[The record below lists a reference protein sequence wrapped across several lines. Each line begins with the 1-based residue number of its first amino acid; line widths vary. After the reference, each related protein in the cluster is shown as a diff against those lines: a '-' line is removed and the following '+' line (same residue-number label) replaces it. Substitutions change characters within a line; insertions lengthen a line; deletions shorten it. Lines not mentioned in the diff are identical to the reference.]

1 MKKYQIIYCLSIL
14 LLIGI
19 GSSSCTHR
27 LEVQEG
33 APFEVTHLP
42 YYSEIGLR
50 QSAEIRMNLS
60 TEDTFSGTKYTVR
73 YFPYQGKGYLRIG
86 GDGEALRPN
95 DTYPI
100 KQGNFRMYYTPIVS
114 GSHELELVF
123 ENNHNQSFT
132 VTLSFKVPEKG
143 KGQGGDGESSSSNP
157 NMQHSSDDDSLAS
170 GVPYLG
176 TDGNWYING
185 QNTGVK
191 SNIDPTLFDPLL
203 EIKDGYWYING
214 EKSKLPAKE
223 GDIGTLTI
231 GENGNW
237 YINGEDSWIKA
248 PKMNKPSVG
257 INSNR
262 HYTLDGQDTN
272 VLAPPEDEIVSM
284 DEYIKNNTID
294 LDLSTLGAGQVE
306 VRLVSKQGTSKV
318 EVEGSDS
325 DVEYTGLVQKDG
337 NAIYRVFRD
346 QKPVPN
352 AIVRNM
358 PKLTGK
364 KYQAD
369 NAGYFIVPNK
379 DLAYKGDMT
388 PESVSVSINGK
399 QYQSAPTTIVP
410 NRIRV
415 GMELI
420 YNINHSYYFGFTQK
434 QGDKETGIVELPIEV
449 EDMDYFFREGNY
461 HIQLKGYKTGAFGTR
476 RIHKGV
482 PQSAITVNPQ
492 SLKIL
497 FIDEFRETPGGSRKV
512 AYYAT
517 FYCKGPYGA
526 IVESSI
532 FLGFSKENP
541 LSPTVGLID
550 ILPF

>member
-1 MKKYQIIYCLSIL
+1 MKKYQILYCLSIL
-14 LLIGI
+14 LLLGI

-42 YYSEIGLR
+42 YFSQVGLR
-50 QSAEIRMNLS
+50 ESSEIRMNLS

-73 YFPYQGKGYLRIG
+73 YFPFQGKGYLRIG

-123 ENNHNQSFT
+123 ENNHKQSYT
-132 VTLSFKVPEKG
+132 VTLSFNVEAKG
-143 KGQGGDGESSSSNP
+143 NKPGEGGTTSPNQYQSDG
-157 NMQHSSDDDSLAS
+157 DSMAN

-185 QNTGVK
+185 ENTGVK
-191 SNIDPTLFDPLL
+191 SNIDPSLFDPVL
-203 EIKDGYWYING
+203 EIKDGFWYING
-214 EKSKLPAKE
+214 EKSKIPAKE
-223 GDIGTLTI
+223 GDTAILTI

-237 YINGEDSWIKA
+237 YINGQDSWIKA
-248 PKMNKPSVG
+248 PKMNKPTVG
-257 INSNR
+257 VNSNGY
-262 HYTLDGQDTN
+262 YTLEGQATG
-272 VLAPPEDEIVSM
+272 VLAPPEEVIVSM

-294 LDLSTLGAGQVE
+294 LDLSTLEAGQVE
-306 VRLVSKQGTSKV
+306 VRLVSKQGTSKI

-325 DVEYTGLVQKDG
+325 NVEYTGLVQKDG

-346 QKPVPN
+346 QKPVAN

-369 NAGYFIVPNK
+369 KAGYFIVPNK

-420 YNINHSYYFGFTQK
+420 YNIGHSYYFGFTQK

-449 EDMDYFFREGNY
+449 DDMKYFFRRGNY
-461 HIQLKGYKTGAFGTR
+461 NIHLKGYKTGAFGTR
-476 RIHKGV
+476 RIYKGV
-482 PQSAITVNPQ
+482 PQSAIAVTPQ

-512 AYYAT
+512 AYYAS

>member
-1 MKKYQIIYCLSIL
+1 MNKYQILYCLSIL

-42 YYSEIGLR
+42 YFSQVGLR
-50 QSAEIRMNLS
+50 ESAEIRMNLS

-73 YFPYQGKGYLRIG
+73 YFPFQGKGYLRIG

-100 KQGNFRMYYTPIVS
+100 KQGSFRMYYTPIVS

-123 ENNHNQSFT
+123 ENNHKQSYT
-132 VTLSFKVPEKG
+132 VTLSFKVEAKG
-143 KGQGGDGESSSSNP
+143 NKPGEGGTTSPNQHQSDG
-157 NMQHSSDDDSLAS
+157 DSMAN

-185 QNTGVK
+185 ENTGVK
-191 SNIDPTLFDPLL
+191 SNIDPSLFDPVL
-203 EIKDGYWYING
+203 EIKDGNWYING
-214 EKSKLPAKE
+214 EKSKVPAKE
-223 GDIGTLTI
+223 GDTAILTI

-237 YINGEDSWIKA
+237 YINGQDSWIKA
-248 PKMNKPSVG
+248 PKMNKPTVG
-257 INSNR
+257 VNSNGY
-262 HYTLDGQDTN
+262 YTLDGQATD
-272 VLAPPEDEIVSM
+272 VLAPPEEEIVSM

-294 LDLSTLGAGQVE
+294 LDLSTLEAGQVE

-325 DVEYTGLVQKDG
+325 NVEYTGLVQKDG

-346 QKPVPN
+346 QKPVAN

-369 NAGYFIVPNK
+369 KAGYFIVPNK

-420 YNINHSYYFGFTQK
+420 YNVDHSYYFGFTQK

-449 EDMDYFFREGNY
+449 DDMKYFFRIGNY
-461 HIQLKGYKTGAFGTR
+461 NIHLKGYKTGAFGTR
-476 RIHKGV
+476 RIYKGV
-482 PQSAITVNPQ
+482 PQSAIAVTPQ
-492 SLKIL
+492 TLKIL

-512 AYYAT
+512 AYYAS

-526 IVESSI
+526 VVESSI

>member
-1 MKKYQIIYCLSIL
+1 M
-14 LLIGI
+14 
-19 GSSSCTHR
+19 
-27 LEVQEG
+27 
-33 APFEVTHLP
+33 THLP
-42 YYSEIGLR
+42 YFSQVGLR
-50 QSAEIRMNLS
+50 ESAEIRMNLS

-73 YFPYQGKGYLRIG
+73 YFPFQGKGYLRIG

-100 KQGNFRMYYTPIVS
+100 KQGSFRMYYTPIVS

-123 ENNHNQSFT
+123 ENNHKQSYT
-132 VTLSFKVPEKG
+132 VTLSFNVEAKSNKPGE
-143 KGQGGDGESSSSNP
+143 GGTTSPNQHQSDG
-157 NMQHSSDDDSLAS
+157 DSMAN

-185 QNTGVK
+185 VNTGVN
-191 SNIDPTLFDPLL
+191 SNIDPSLFDPVL
-203 EIKDGYWYING
+203 EIKDGFWYING
-214 EKSKLPAKE
+214 EKSKVPAKE
-223 GDIGTLTI
+223 GDTAILSI

-237 YINGEDSWIKA
+237 YINGQDSWIKA
-248 PKMNKPSVG
+248 PKMNKPTVG
-257 INSNR
+257 VNSNGY
-262 HYTLDGQDTN
+262 YTLDGQATG
-272 VLAPPEDEIVSM
+272 VLAPPEEEIVSM

-294 LDLSTLGAGQVE
+294 LDLSTLEAGQVE

-325 DVEYTGLVQKDG
+325 NVEYTGLVQKDG

-346 QKPVPN
+346 QKPVAN

-369 NAGYFIVPNK
+369 KAGYFIVPNK

-399 QYQSAPTTIVP
+399 QYQSSQTTIVP

-420 YNINHSYYFGFTQK
+420 YNVDHSYYFGFTQK
-434 QGDKETGIVELPIEV
+434 QGDKETGIVELPMEV
-449 EDMDYFFREGNY
+449 DDMKYFFRRGNY
-461 HIQLKGYKTGAFGTR
+461 NIHLKGYKTGAFGTR
-476 RIHKGV
+476 RIYKGV
-482 PQSAITVNPQ
+482 PQSAIAVTPQ

-512 AYYAT
+512 AYYAS

>member
-1 MKKYQIIYCLSIL
+1 MKKYQILYCLSIL
-14 LLIGI
+14 FLIGI

-42 YYSEIGLR
+42 YYSQIGLR

-123 ENNHNQSFT
+123 ENNHKQSYT
-132 VTLSFKVPEKG
+132 VTLSFNVEAKG
-143 KGQGGDGESSSSNP
+143 NKPGEGGTSSPNQHQSDG
-157 NMQHSSDDDSLAS
+157 DSMAN

-185 QNTGVK
+185 ENTGVK
-191 SNIDPTLFDPLL
+191 SNIDPRLFDPVL
-203 EIKDGYWYING
+203 EIKDGFWYING
-214 EKSKLPAKE
+214 EKSKVPAKE
-223 GDIGTLTI
+223 GDTAILTI

-237 YINGEDSWIKA
+237 YINGQDSWIKA
-248 PKMNKPSVG
+248 PKMNKPTVG
-257 INSNR
+257 VNSNGY
-262 HYTLDGQDTN
+262 YTLDGQATD
-272 VLAPPEDEIVSM
+272 VLAPPEEKIVSM

-294 LDLSTLGAGQVE
+294 LDLSTLEAGQVE

-318 EVEGSDS
+318 AMESSGS

-379 DLAYKGDMT
+379 ELSYKGDMT

-420 YNINHSYYFGFTQK
+420 YNIDHSYYFGFTQK

-449 EDMDYFFREGNY
+449 DDMDYFFREGNY

-476 RIHKGV
+476 RIYKGV

-492 SLKIL
+492 SLKIQ

-532 FLGFSKENP
+532 FLGFGKENP

>member
-1 MKKYQIIYCLSIL
+1 MKKYQILYCLSIL

-42 YYSEIGLR
+42 YFSQVGLR
-50 QSAEIRMNLS
+50 ESAEIRMNLS

-73 YFPYQGKGYLRIG
+73 YFPFQGKGYLRIG

-100 KQGNFRMYYTPIVS
+100 KQGSFRMYYTPIVS

-123 ENNHNQSFT
+123 ENNHKQSYT
-132 VTLSFKVPEKG
+132 VTLSFNVEAKG
-143 KGQGGDGESSSSNP
+143 NKPGEGGTTSPNQHQSDG
-157 NMQHSSDDDSLAS
+157 DSMAN

-185 QNTGVK
+185 ENTGVK
-191 SNIDPTLFDPLL
+191 SNIDPSLFDPVL

-214 EKSKLPAKE
+214 EKSKVPAKE
-223 GDIGTLTI
+223 GDTAILTI

-237 YINGEDSWIKA
+237 YINGQDSWIKA
-248 PKMNKPSVG
+248 PKMNKPTVG
-257 INSNR
+257 VNSNGY
-262 HYTLDGQDTN
+262 YTLDGQATG
-272 VLAPPEDEIVSM
+272 VLAPPEEEIVSM

-294 LDLSTLGAGQVE
+294 LDLSTLEAGQVE

-325 DVEYTGLVQKDG
+325 NVEYTGLVQKDG

-346 QKPVPN
+346 QKPVAN

-369 NAGYFIVPNK
+369 KAGYFIVPNK

-420 YNINHSYYFGFTQK
+420 YNVDHSYYFGFTQK
-434 QGDKETGIVELPIEV
+434 QGDKETGIVELPMEV
-449 EDMDYFFREGNY
+449 DDMKYFFRRGNY
-461 HIQLKGYKTGAFGTR
+461 NIHLKGYKTGAFGTR
-476 RIHKGV
+476 RIYKGV
-482 PQSAITVNPQ
+482 PQSAIAVTPQ

>member
-1 MKKYQIIYCLSIL
+1 MKKYQILYCLSIL

-42 YYSEIGLR
+42 YFSQVGLR
-50 QSAEIRMNLS
+50 ESAEIRMNLS

-73 YFPYQGKGYLRIG
+73 YFPFQGKGYLRIG

-100 KQGNFRMYYTPIVS
+100 KQGSFRMYYTPIVS

-123 ENNHNQSFT
+123 ENNHKQSYT
-132 VTLSFKVPEKG
+132 VTLSFNVEAKSNKPGE
-143 KGQGGDGESSSSNP
+143 GGTTSPNQHQSDG
-157 NMQHSSDDDSLAS
+157 DSMAN

-185 QNTGVK
+185 VNTGVN
-191 SNIDPTLFDPLL
+191 SNIDPSLFDPVL
-203 EIKDGYWYING
+203 EIKDGFWYING
-214 EKSKLPAKE
+214 EKSKVPAKE
-223 GDIGTLTI
+223 GDTAILSI

-237 YINGEDSWIKA
+237 YINGQDSWIKA
-248 PKMNKPSVG
+248 PKMNKPTVG
-257 INSNR
+257 VNSNGY
-262 HYTLDGQDTN
+262 YTLDGQATG
-272 VLAPPEDEIVSM
+272 VLAPPEEEIVSM

-294 LDLSTLGAGQVE
+294 LDLSTLEAGQVE

-325 DVEYTGLVQKDG
+325 NVEYTGLVQKDG

-346 QKPVPN
+346 QKPVAN

-369 NAGYFIVPNK
+369 KAGYFIVPNK

-399 QYQSAPTTIVP
+399 QYQSSQTTIVP

-420 YNINHSYYFGFTQK
+420 YNVDHSYYFGFTQK
-434 QGDKETGIVELPIEV
+434 QGDKETGIVELPMEV
-449 EDMDYFFREGNY
+449 DDMKYFFRRGNY
-461 HIQLKGYKTGAFGTR
+461 NIHLKGYKTGAFGTR
-476 RIHKGV
+476 RIYKGV
-482 PQSAITVNPQ
+482 PQSAIAVTPQ

-512 AYYAT
+512 AYYAS